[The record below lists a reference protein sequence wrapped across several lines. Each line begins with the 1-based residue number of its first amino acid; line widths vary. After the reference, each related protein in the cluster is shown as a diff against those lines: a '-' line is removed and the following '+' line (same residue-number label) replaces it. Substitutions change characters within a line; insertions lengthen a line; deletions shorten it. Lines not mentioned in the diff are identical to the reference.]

1 VAPILGVN
9 VEYILSILSGGL
21 SGSVLV
27 WLAKGWISERLKQ
40 SIQHE
45 YAEKLESYKTELNS
59 KVEGIKH
66 ENQVSQLRTSLFF
79 DHQRD
84 AFAALIT
91 KIAQVNTDWLKHYDP
106 DDGLYEPVPFEG
118 YRDFKSLLYKHQL
131 FLDEECLMAMSLVT
145 SAYTRS
151 FPYYDRSGAPPHQ
164 NDSSSH
170 VSYIEYLQP
179 RIASIFRSKI
189 GVASDPQHLVDIA
202 VLSAIELVNGYHF
215 LEVDIPPKGNLST
228 NGINNASDKVAL
240 GLKNKD
246 ELISLLENFDV
257 YLNRDGGWL
266 HEAQLKVKRTLNV
279 LRKIPNK
286 IIGLPIPLS

>member
-1 VAPILGVN
+1 M
-9 VEYILSILSGGL
+9 EYLLSILSGGL
-21 SGSVLV
+21 SGAVLV

-91 KIAQVNTDWLKHYDP
+91 KIAQINTEWMAHYDP
-106 DDGLYEPVPFEG
+106 EEGLYEPVPSNGRREFEELF
-118 YRDFKSLLYKHQL
+118 YQHQL
-131 FLDEECLMAMSLVT
+131 FLDEECLMALSLVQD
-145 SAYTRS
+145 AYIRS
-151 FPYYDRSGAPPHQ
+151 LPFDDGSGAPPHQ
-164 NDSSSH
+164 NESSQH

-179 RIASIFRSKI
+179 RIASVFRSKI
-189 GVASDPQHLVDIA
+189 GVESDPQHLMDIA

-215 LEVDIPPKGNLST
+215 LDVGIPPKGNLST
-228 NGINNASDKVAL
+228 RRIKDASDKVKV
-240 GLKNKD
+240 GLDNIDDLKTLLRSFD
-246 ELISLLENFDV
+246 E
-257 YLNRDGGWL
+257 YL
-266 HEAQLKVKRTLNV
+266 
-279 LRKIPNK
+279 
-286 IIGLPIPLS
+286 S

>member
-1 VAPILGVN
+1 M
-9 VEYILSILSGGL
+9 EYLLSILSGGL
-21 SGSVLV
+21 SGAVLV

-91 KIAQVNTDWLKHYDP
+91 KIAQINTEWMAHYDP
-106 DDGLYEPVPFEG
+106 EEGLYEPVPSTGRQEFEE
-118 YRDFKSLLYKHQL
+118 LLYQHQL
-131 FLDEECLMAMSLVT
+131 FLDEECLMALSLVK
-145 SAYTRS
+145 SAYIRS
-151 FPYYDRSGAPPHQ
+151 LPFDDGSGAPPHQ
-164 NDSSSH
+164 NESGQH

-179 RIASIFRSKI
+179 RIASVFRGKI
-189 GVASDPQHLVDIA
+189 GVESDPQHLIDIA

-215 LEVDIPPKGNLST
+215 LDVEIPPEGRLST
-228 NGINNASDKVAL
+228 RRIKDASDKVKI
-240 GLKNKD
+240 GLDNID
-246 ELISLLENFDV
+246 ELVKLLRSFDE
-257 YLNRDGGWL
+257 YLGRDGGWI
-266 HEAQLKVKRTLNV
+266 HEAQLKVKQTLNV
-279 LRKIPNK
+279 LDKCLTNQSTRTQRSCA
-286 IIGLPIPLS
+286 GV